1 MQRSLSQNT
10 NERRQSKA
18 SINVPSK
25 LTQNILLVELKAKQP
40 MNTFF
45 NRISIL
51 FLMNFKIDMLLLVIN
66 A

>member
-25 LTQNILLVELKAKQP
+25 LTQNILLVELKSKQP
-40 MNTFF
+40 MN
-45 NRISIL
+45 NRISIQ
-51 FLMNFKIDMLLLVIN
+51 
-66 A
+66 